1 MNTATL
7 NTSTLGSNPSP
18 SVSSALG
25 ELVAAAHHLV
35 LALWASVV
43 HHPKAAL
50 KALSAMEEAN
60 ELRSMADGELRR
72 DPRFAQELYGAAD
85 RHERAS
91 GVQ

>member
-7 NTSTLGSNPSP
+7 NTSTLGSNTSP

-25 ELVAAAHHLV
+25 ELAGAAHRLV
-35 LALWASVV
+35 LALWTATT

-50 KALSAMEEAN
+50 QALSAMEEAN
-60 ELRSMADGELRR
+60 ELRNMADDMLKR

-91 GVQ
+91 GAQ